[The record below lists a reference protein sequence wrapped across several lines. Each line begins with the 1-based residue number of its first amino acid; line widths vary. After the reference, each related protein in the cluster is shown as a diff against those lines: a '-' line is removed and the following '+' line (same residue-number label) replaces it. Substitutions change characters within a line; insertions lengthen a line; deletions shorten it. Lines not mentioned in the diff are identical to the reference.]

1 MRPEDYANKNLKE
14 AIENTGESEEEIHDM
29 RVSLRKYYV
38 VSSSLSKLYY
48 NPECLYITRRV
59 LKKLGIIRDFDV
71 IGCYSIDREKEV
83 KYVLDKVRLLSSC
96 YLPKLYGS
104 KLMVYEKLYLIYE
117 GIKKEDGFHEFRKK
131 VRNSY
136 YLLESVGEE
145 LSRNLKEISRELGE
159 IRDKVIKTTCNFSS
173 NIPYDENIVLE
184 VKAILRE
191 AIMKSE
197 FEHLKAR
204 FK

>member
-14 AIENTGESEEEIHDM
+14 AIANAGRSEEEIHDM
-29 RVSLRKYYV
+29 RVNLRKYYV

-48 NPECLYITRRV
+48 DRECLYLAKRV

-71 IGCYSIDREKEV
+71 IGCYPIDREKEV
-83 KYVLDKVRLLSSC
+83 RYVLDKIRLLSNC

-104 KLMVYEKLYLIYE
+104 RLAVYERVYSIYE
-117 GIKKEDGFHEFRKK
+117 GIRKEEFHGFRKK

-145 LSRNLKEISRELGE
+145 LSRRLKEISRELGE
-159 IRDKVIKTTCNFSS
+159 MRDKAIKSTCNFSA

-184 VKAILRE
+184 VKAIIRE

-197 FEHLKAR
+197 FEHLKNR